1 MPGQGAQLKAIRL
14 DLGFKTRDV
23 ERLSREIADT
33 KGNSEFYISHGWL
46 TQIENS
52 ELTPSIY
59 KLYSLSAIYRLKYA
73 QLLDL
78 YGISLDDLGKDQI
91 RIAVPRT
98 HLLDLEPP
106 SVENKI
112 EFPVSLSPG
121 LSLGETNLL
130 GKMVES
136 WGQVPVE
143 LIRTLDLRRVTYGYI
158 GSEDRT
164 MYPLIRPGSFVEI
177 DERLRKI
184 DSTPSIV
191 ENDRPI
197 YFFGASQRLRM
208 RVVRSKWIAAQPD
221 SASKFSAE
229 NQAVCVS
236 RRCDCAWPGRGSG
249 DAAGRFCTRS
259 EELDLPAWLRN
270 L

>member
-73 QLLDL
+73 RLLDL

-91 RIAVPRT
+91 RTAVPRT

-197 YFFGASQRLRM
+197 YFLALRNGYACGWCEVNGSQLSLIPHQSSQLKTRRFAYPEDVTVLG
-208 RVVRSKWIAAQPD
+208 RVVAVAMRLVD
-221 SASKFSAE
+221 SAHAPKS
-229 NQAVCVS
+229 
-236 RRCDCAWPGRGSG
+236 
-249 DAAGRFCTRS
+249 
-259 EELDLPAWLRN
+259 
-270 L
+270 